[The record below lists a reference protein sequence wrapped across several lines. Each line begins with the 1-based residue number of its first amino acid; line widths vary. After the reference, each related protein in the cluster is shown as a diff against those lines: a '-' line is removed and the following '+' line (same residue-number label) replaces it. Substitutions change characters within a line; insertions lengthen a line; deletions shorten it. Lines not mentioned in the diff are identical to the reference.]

1 MNSPP
6 AGGFGV
12 YVHWPYCARICPY
25 CDFNV
30 YRARDRDPGPLLVAI
45 EADLAT
51 HAARLD
57 CGPADTLFLGGGTP
71 SLLPGPLI
79 GRLIDAVRATTG
91 LKPGA
96 EITLEANPE
105 DAAAFADHARAG
117 VNRFSLGVQA
127 LNDAD
132 LKALGRWHSA
142 DQARA
147 AVAAAVATD
156 QRVSVDLIYARE
168 GQTQDAWATELREAL
183 ALPIEHLSLYQL
195 TIEPGTAFAR
205 RVARGALTPPGPD
218 PQAELFSL
226 TRALCAEAGF
236 EPYEVSN
243 FARTP
248 AAQSAHNLV
257 YWRSGSWV
265 GVGPGAHGRVRL
277 GQGQRWA
284 TQAVRAPDAYV
295 AHVLAQG
302 VGWDSAEPLDPQEA
316 ATEAILMGMRLAE
329 GLDRAWIAQA
339 KAQHLA
345 DLAGQGLVWLTS
357 DRVGLTGD
365 GVLLADAIAAQLCP

>member
-1 MNSPP
+1 MTS
-6 AGGFGV
+6 AGFGV

-30 YRARDRDPGPLLVAI
+30 YRARDQDPEPLLAAI
-45 EADLAT
+45 AADLAA

-57 CGPADTLFLGGGTP
+57 LGPADTLFLGGGTP
-71 SLLPGPLI
+71 SLLPGLMI
-79 GRLIDAVRATTG
+79 ARLITAVRATLG

-105 DAAAFADHARAG
+105 DADRFTDHARAG

-147 AVAAAVATD
+147 AVAAAVATG
-156 QRVSVDLIYARE
+156 QRVSLDLIYARE
-168 GQTQDAWATELREAL
+168 GQTQDGWAAELTQAL
-183 ALPIEHLSLYQL
+183 ALPVEHLSLYQL

-218 PQAELFSL
+218 PQADLFAL
-226 TRALCAEAGF
+226 TRTLCAASGF
-236 EPYEVSN
+236 DAYEVSN

-248 AAQSAHNLV
+248 AARSAHNLV
-257 YWRSGSWV
+257 YWRSGAWV
-265 GVGPGAHGRVRL
+265 GVGPGAHGRLPL
-277 GQGQRWA
+277 GDGRRWA
-284 TQAVRAPDAYV
+284 TQAVRTPEAYIAQV
-295 AHVLAQG
+295 AAQG
-302 VGWDSAEPLDPQEA
+302 VGWDSAEPLDPAEA
-316 ATEAILMGMRLAE
+316 AAEAILMGLRLAE
-329 GLDRAWIAQA
+329 GMPRGWIAP
-339 KAQHLA
+339 AQSAVLA
-345 DLAGQGLVWLTS
+345 DLTAQGLIWATA
-357 DRVGLTGD
+357 DRIGLTAD
-365 GVLLADAIAAQLCP
+365 GVLLADAIAGQLCP